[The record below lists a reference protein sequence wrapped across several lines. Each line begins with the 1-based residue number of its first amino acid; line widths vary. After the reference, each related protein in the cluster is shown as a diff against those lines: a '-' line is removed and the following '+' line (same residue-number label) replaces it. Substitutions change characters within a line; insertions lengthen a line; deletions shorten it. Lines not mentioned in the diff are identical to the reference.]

1 MARVVT
7 ESPRPLLPQR
17 HTIPPHMEAAVL
29 KALEKLPADRF
40 ATAAQFAE
48 ALAKPGMATVP
59 TWSAAREAATAGA
72 GRARFGRERL
82 AALAPWGIALLA
94 MAGAAA
100 VWLRPAPAATA
111 RPVVRFDI
119 QLPRDAEPVGAT
131 GSTIAL
137 APDGSQVVYVGKA
150 QSGQRLYSRRMDRP
164 EPVAIP
170 GSDGGSLPFFS
181 PDGSWLGFA
190 QGTKLVKM
198 AIVGGP
204 VTPSAPYPGSRTGP
218 PGRPETPSSSP
229 PIPGSWT
236 CRPAAALPA

>member
-1 MARVVT
+1 TARSDVYALGAVLYELLTGDPPFTGSTAQAVVARVVT

-17 HTIPPHMEAAVL
+17 HTIPPHVEAAVL

-48 ALAKPGMATVP
+48 ALAKPGMGTVP
-59 TWSAAREAATAGA
+59 TWSAARAAATAGA
-72 GRARFGRERL
+72 GQAGFGRERL

-131 GSTIAL
+131 GSTIAFS
-137 APDGSQVVYVGKA
+137 PDGSQIVYVGKSP
-150 QSGQRLYSRRMDRP
+150 SGQQLWSRRLDSP
-164 EPVAIP
+164 EPNPIA
-170 GSDGGSLPFFS
+170 GTDGASLPFFS
-181 PDGSWLGFA
+181 PDGQWLGFN
-190 QGTKLVKM
+190 QGGKLMKV
-198 AIVGGP
+198 ALAGGP
-204 VTPSAPYPGSRTGP
+204 V
-218 PGRPETPSSSP
+218 
-229 PIPGSWT
+229 
-236 CRPAAALPA
+236 AAIARV